1 MKIFFI
7 VNHYEDSLKSLYSE
21 NVALQNKTF
30 TEQMS
35 ELKSHTLMPGF
46 LWAKALMEQG
56 YEVVYYY
63 SNAYYCQKKWAEEN
77 NITFNQ
83 NNWEADISVAQIGY
97 EKPDILFSIDWSEQY
112 GPHFIERCKNAGAKF
127 VVGWCGEA
135 HPPVTFFKNHNV
147 VFSCDPQNVKNFN
160 EQGLKAFHINHAFS
174 PSIFE
179 MAMNEN
185 NSSSKSIDVG
195 LIGSFLVGKSFHS
208 HRAKI
213 ISEILREIPVE
224 IYGRIY
230 MPDKPYIGSIPKK
243 ILYHGA
249 LKPSFNVLEKLK
261 AKAHQIPGYI
271 THKNFQENLQFYN
284 DFKLINEHAHPP
296 LYGIEMFK
304 VLKDFKITL
313 NVHSENTPYAGN
325 MRMFESTGM
334 GTCLLNDFK
343 ENVSDLFIPDEEIVV
358 YKNAAEAKEKIKYLL
373 SNETARQK
381 ISAAGKARTLKDH
394 NHTKRVQQM
403 MEIIEKEFSH

>member
-7 VNHYEDSLKSLYSE
+7 VNHYEDSLKNLYRE
-21 NVALQNKTF
+21 NKALQSMSF
-30 TEQMS
+30 TQQMI

-56 YEVVYYY
+56 FEVVYYY

-77 NITFNQ
+77 NISYAE
-83 NNWEADISVAQIGY
+83 NNWEADISVAQIAH

-112 GPHFIERCKNAGAKF
+112 GPTFIERCKNAGAKF

-135 HPPVTFFKNHNV
+135 HPPISFFKNHNI

-160 EQGLKAFHINHAFS
+160 AQGLKAFHINHAFS
-174 PSIFE
+174 PSILE
-179 MAMNEN
+179 MVEKECTANE
-185 NSSSKSIDVG
+185 KSIDVG

-224 IYGRIY
+224 VYGRIY
-230 MPDKPYIGSIPKK
+230 MPDKPYIGSLPKK
-243 ILYHGA
+243 IAYHGA
-249 LKPSFNVLEKLK
+249 LKPSFKILEKLT
-261 AKAHQIPGYI
+261 AKAHQIPGYT

-284 DFKLINEHAHPP
+284 DFKLICEHAHAP

-304 VLKDFKITL
+304 VLRRFKITL
-313 NVHSENTPYAGN
+313 NVHSENTPFAGN

-334 GTCLLNDFK
+334 GTCLLSDYK
-343 ENVSDLFIPDEEIVV
+343 ENVGDLFIPDEEIVV
-358 YKNAAEAKEKIKYLL
+358 YKNAAEAKDKIKYLL
-373 SNETARQK
+373 KNEAERK
-381 ISAAGKARTLKDH
+381 RISAAGQARTLKDH
-394 NHTKRVQQM
+394 NHSNRVNQM
-403 MEIIEKEFSH
+403 MEIIVKEAN

>member
-7 VNHYEDSLKSLYSE
+7 VNHYEDSLKNLYRENSE
-21 NVALQNKTF
+21 LQNMSF
-30 TEQMS
+30 TQQMS

-56 YEVVYYY
+56 HEVVYYY

-77 NITFNQ
+77 NISYDEK
-83 NNWEADISVAQIGY
+83 NWEADISVAQIAS

-112 GPHFIERCKNAGAKF
+112 GPQFIERCKKAGAKF

-160 EQGLKAFHINHAFS
+160 QQGLKAFHINHAFS
-174 PSIFE
+174 PSIVE
-179 MAMNEN
+179 LVEKEN
-185 NSSSKSIDVG
+185 KGENKSIDVG

-213 ISEILREIPVE
+213 ISEILREIPAEV
-224 IYGRIY
+224 YGRIY
-230 MPDKPYIGSIPKK
+230 MPDKPYIGSLPKK

-249 LKPSFNVLEKLK
+249 LKPSFHLLDKLT
-261 AKAHQIPGYI
+261 AKAHQIPGYT

-284 DFKLINEHAHPP
+284 DFKLISEHAHAP

-304 VLKDFKITL
+304 VLKNFKITL

-334 GTCLLNDFK
+334 GTCLLTDYK
-343 ENVSDLFIPDEEIVV
+343 ENVDELFIPDEEIVV
-358 YKNAAEAKEKIKYLL
+358 YKNAGEAKDKIKFLL
-373 SNETARQK
+373 KNEDVRKK

-394 NHTKRVQQM
+394 NHSKRVQQM
-403 MEIIEKEFSH
+403 MEIITKEID